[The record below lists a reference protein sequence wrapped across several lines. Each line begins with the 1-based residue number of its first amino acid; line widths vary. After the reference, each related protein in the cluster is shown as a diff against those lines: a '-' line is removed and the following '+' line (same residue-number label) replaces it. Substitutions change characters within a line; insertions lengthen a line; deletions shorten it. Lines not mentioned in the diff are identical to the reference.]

1 MADRD
6 ISVEL
11 QESIAQA
18 RDAGISVVI
27 AGSGSKEFLVRS
39 AIETTQSRLLSIAE
53 HTGVVA
59 YRPAELV
66 ITARAGTPLRE
77 LAALLAR
84 ENQMLPFEPPTFR
97 GLGTLGGA
105 IASGLAGPGRPWR
118 GSVRDAVLGVVM
130 INGLGQK
137 LTFGG
142 QVMKNVAGYDV
153 SRLQVGAFGTLG
165 VLLEISIRVI
175 PKPASEMTLKL
186 ELSCLQSLSKMREWA
201 QKPLPITASCYHDH
215 TLYVRLSG
223 AETAVLAGAGATGGE
238 PVSDQSWWEKLNDQE
253 LPFFKKPGSL
263 LRQMAP
269 PAQEPVDDAWVL
281 EWSGAKR
288 WMYGGESEKNAS
300 GTKLFG
306 AGFAQEAV
314 SSPDAD
320 PVRSAVQR
328 RIKQAFDPDNVLNPE
343 LLRANETA

>member
-1 MADRD
+1 LAERD
-6 ISVEL
+6 ISDQL
-11 QESIAQA
+11 RESIAQA
-18 RDAGISVVI
+18 RDTGVAVAI

-39 AIETTQSRLLSIAE
+39 DSEATHSRLLSVAE

-77 LAALLAR
+77 LAAILAQ
-84 ENQMLPFEPPTFR
+84 ENQMLPFEPPLYR
-97 GLGTLGGA
+97 GHGTRGGA

-175 PKPASEMTLKL
+175 PKPASDMTLRL
-186 ELSCLQSLSKMREWA
+186 ELNSLESLAIMRKWA
-201 QKPLPITASCYHDH
+201 QKSLPVTASCYHDDA
-215 TLYVRLSG
+215 LYVRLSG
-223 AETAVLAGAGATGGE
+223 AETAVLAGAAETGGE
-238 PVSDQSWWEKLNDQE
+238 AVGDLDWWEKLNNHD
-253 LPFFKKPGSL
+253 LPFFKKQGRL
-263 LRQMAP
+263 LRRLVP
-269 PAQEPVDDAWVL
+269 PTQELTERACVL

-288 WMYGGESEKNAS
+288 WFFSDEVEHQCA
-300 GTKLFG
+300 GTKCFG
-306 AGFAQEAV
+306 AGFAQETV
-314 SSPDAD
+314 CSPAAD
-320 PVRSAVQR
+320 PVRSDVQR
-328 RIKQAFDPDNVLNPE
+328 RIKQAFDPDHILNPE
-343 LLRANETA
+343 LFRANETA

>member
-6 ISVEL
+6 ISDEL

-18 RDAGISVVI
+18 RDTGVSVAI

-39 AIETTQSRLLSIAE
+39 DTETTQSRLLSVAE

-84 ENQMLPFEPPTFR
+84 ENQMLPFEPPLFR

-105 IASGLAGPGRPWR
+105 IASGLAGSGRPWR

-186 ELSCLQSLSKMREWA
+186 ELNCLESLSKMREWA
-201 QKPLPITASCYHDH
+201 RKPLPITASCYHDNM
-215 TLYVRLSG
+215 LYVRLSG
-223 AETAVLAGAGATGGE
+223 AETAVLAGASETGGE
-238 PVSDQSWWEKLNDQE
+238 IVGDLNWWDKLNDHD
-253 LPFFKKPGSL
+253 LPFFKEPGSL
-263 LRQMAP
+263 LRQMSP
-269 PAQEPVDDAWVL
+269 PAQELVNDACVL

-288 WMYGGESEKNAS
+288 WFYGDESEYHSA

-306 AGFAQEAV
+306 AGFAQVAV
-314 SSPDAD
+314 SSPAAD
-320 PVRSAVQR
+320 PVRGDVQR

-343 LLRANETA
+343 LLRANEAA

>member
-6 ISVEL
+6 ISGEL
-11 QESIAQA
+11 QESIARA
-18 RDAGISVVI
+18 RDSGVSVAI

-39 AIETTQSRLLSIAE
+39 DSEATQSRLLSVAE

-77 LAALLAR
+77 LAAILAR
-84 ENQMLPFEPPTFR
+84 ENQMLPFEPPLFR

-118 GSVRDAVLGVVM
+118 GSVRDTVLGIVM

-165 VLLEISIRVI
+165 VLLEISIRVV
-175 PKPASEMTLKL
+175 PRPSSEMTLQL
-186 ELSCLQSLSKMREWA
+186 ELNARQSLSKMREWA
-201 QKPLPITASCYHDH
+201 QKPLPITASCYHDG

-223 AETAVLAGAGATGGE
+223 AETAVLSGAGETGGE
-238 PVSDQSWWEKLNDQE
+238 AVADLTWWEKLNNHD
-253 LPFFKKPGSL
+253 LPFFKEQGSL
-263 LRQMAP
+263 FRQMPP
-269 PAQEPVDDAWVL
+269 PAQELVDDACLL

-288 WMYGGESEKNAS
+288 WFFGAESEHHCA

-306 AGFAQEAV
+306 AGFAQESV
-314 SSPDAD
+314 SSPAAD
-320 PVRSAVQR
+320 PVRSDVQR
-328 RIKQAFDPDNVLNPE
+328 RIKQAFDPDNILNPE
-343 LLRANETA
+343 LLRANETT